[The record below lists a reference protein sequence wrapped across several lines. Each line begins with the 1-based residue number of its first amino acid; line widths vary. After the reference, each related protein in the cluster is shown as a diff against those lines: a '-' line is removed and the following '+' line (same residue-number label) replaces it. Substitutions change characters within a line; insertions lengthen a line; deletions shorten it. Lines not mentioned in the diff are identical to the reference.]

1 MRRALLAVLAAA
13 ALLGGCD
20 AGDDSGLVFKD
31 PKGTVGVERGM
42 EFTFELSVNA
52 GVGFDWEAVDPNRL
66 KHAEL
71 TGTDVEY
78 PEEERE
84 GDSGVK
90 RFRFRASD
98 TPGDDTIVL
107 RKLYRG
113 DQQER
118 RSITLEV
125 R

>member
-1 MRRALLAVLAAA
+1 MRRALLAVLAAG
-13 ALLGGCD
+13 ALLAGCD
-20 AGDDSGLVFKD
+20 GGDDSGLVFED
-31 PKGTVGVERGM
+31 PKGTVEVERGM
-42 EFTFELSVNA
+42 EFAFEFSVNA
-52 GVGFDWEAVDPNRL
+52 GVGFDWEAVGPGRAR
-66 KHAEL
+66 HAEL

-98 TPGDDTIVL
+98 SGGRDALVFRRI
-107 RKLYRG
+107 YRG
-113 DQQER
+113 DPEER
-118 RSITLEV
+118 RAITLVV